1 MQNNPCVSSSS
12 SSARPSGGWFR
23 QRGPANAPLEPKI
36 DLDLRKRRRLLSS
49 AGVFELLH
57 KLLPSVAAQARA
69 RSGVVSVAFPTAPE
83 KSIRLCLAEIGFSW
97 VPALQSFPAPSR
109 QAARS

>member
-1 MQNNPCVSSSS
+1 V
-12 SSARPSGGWFR
+12 RSGGWFR
-23 QRGPANAPLEPKI
+23 QGGAANAPFQPVI

-57 KLLPSVAAQARA
+57 KLLPSVASQARA
-69 RSGVVSVAFPTAPE
+69 RAGVVSVSFPAAPE
-83 KSIRLCLAEIGFSW
+83 KSVRLCLSEIGFSW
-97 VPALQSFPAPSR
+97 VPAQQSWQHPCGRFAAPSR